1 MNNPNEIFIIFTSK
15 YSESCKQFNDAISHI
30 FPYFNTKIIDI
41 DNPIIRKSIMN
52 ASVNKITSVPALML
66 FMPQRNEIKIF
77 EKEQAVEKI
86 NQAVEAV
93 NDYILQQEQKKIQE
107 QQAKAK
113 EIERQYPTDTFQ
125 QPSKERFASEGDVSS
140 LDDVLGDEEDIP
152 QPPKKN
158 PRRKIQKGV
167 YASNEYSPIDEEA
180 QMLTSL
186 KPLPPKGEGHTG
198 MARTSLP
205 EFNVGDED
213 VVRSASDR
221 MMGPDF
227 ENSEAAVMPPSALK
241 NSKKV
246 KVKTGKRV
254 QIVEDLS
261 ESLEEENF
269 GRRPSRIRDD
279 DGFGNYDE
287 PPKPSGM
294 SLEDIMGPNGV
305 GNIPM
310 ESKETSMK
318 SSAVKNAAEAL
329 MRQRQQQEANI
340 PQNMR

>member
-1 MNNPNEIFIIFTSK
+1 MNNPNEIFIIFISK
-15 YSESCKQFNDAISHI
+15 YSSTCKELNDSINHI

-52 ASVNKITSVPALML
+52 ATTNKITSVPAVML

-77 EKEQAVEKI
+77 EKEQAIEKI
-86 NQAVEAV
+86 NQAVETV
-93 NDYILQQEQKKIQE
+93 NDYIVQQEQKKIQE
-107 QQAKAK
+107 QQAKAQ
-113 EIERQYPTDTFQ
+113 EIQNNYPTDTFQ

-140 LDDVLGDEEDIP
+140 LDDVLGDEEDLPP
-152 QPPKKN
+152 QPKKN

-167 YASNEYSPIDEEA
+167 YPSTEYSPIDEET

-186 KPLPPKGEGHTG
+186 KPMPPKGEGHTG

-205 EFNVGDED
+205 EYNIGDDD

-227 ENSEAAVMPPSALK
+227 ENPEAAIMPPSALK
-241 NSKKV
+241 NPKKV
-246 KVKTGKRV
+246 KMKTGKKV

-261 ESLEEENF
+261 DSLNE
-269 GRRPSRIRDD
+269 

-287 PPKPSGM
+287 PEKPRGM
-294 SLEDIMGPNGV
+294 SLVDILGEG
-305 GNIPM
+305 GGSNIPM
-310 ESKETSMK
+310 ESKETSIK

-329 MRQRQQQEANI
+329 MRQRQQQEAHI